1 MQVNLSV
8 ARILSRTC
16 SAVVSI
22 NFISI
27 MAWTAWFRPDAKVLS
42 VTIEIKHMFNTLMS
56 SWFQGFSYQNN
67 WIACGFARV

>member
-1 MQVNLSV
+1 
-8 ARILSRTC
+8 
-16 SAVVSI
+16 
-22 NFISI
+22 
-27 MAWTAWFRPDAKVLS
+27 VLS